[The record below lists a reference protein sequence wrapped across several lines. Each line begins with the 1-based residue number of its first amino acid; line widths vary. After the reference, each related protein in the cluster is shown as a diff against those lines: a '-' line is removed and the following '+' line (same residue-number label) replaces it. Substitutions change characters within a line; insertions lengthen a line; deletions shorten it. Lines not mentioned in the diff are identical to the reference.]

1 MCLCHV
7 GYDPRISLKGMR
19 EDVLEKR
26 NKKIR
31 SINAKKVFTLLCYL
45 ERAYY

>member
-7 GYDPRISLKGMR
+7 GYNPRISLKGMR

-26 NKKIR
+26 NKKSGALTFWHR
-31 SINAKKVFTLLCYL
+31 NFTFKF
-45 ERAYY
+45 